1 MRTVYYTKI
10 ERIIMVTG
18 LLFMYEENFCIRRI
32 KELMEKN
39 HFNAYRLASK
49 AGISLSTLT
58 SMFEKNTDPRV
69 QTLEKICSACGISIS
84 QFFERSSKDLT
95 TEQEY
100 LLEAYDSLSP
110 SAKQHLISYLNYLA
124 QNNPDSKKDA

>member
-1 MRTVYYTKI
+1 
-10 ERIIMVTG
+10 
-18 LLFMYEENFCIRRI
+18 MYEENFCIKRI

-58 SMFEKNTDPRV
+58 SMFDKNTDPRV
-69 QTLEKICSACGISIS
+69 QTLEKICSACGISVA

-95 TEQEY
+95 KEQEY
-100 LLEAYDSLSP
+100 LLEAYEHLP
-110 SAKQHLISYLNYLA
+110 TSAKKHLISYLNFLS
-124 QNNPDSKKDA
+124 QNEQEPPEN